1 MARDG
6 VDVPRILE
14 KCAEAIELHGIDNM
28 GIYRLSGTTSRVQR
42 LKAALDRGA
51 LSSPFPPPIC
61 SFERGLTLC
70 LPPPAD
76 VEGTDLLSEE
86 NLTDINDTAA
96 VLKLWFRELP
106 EPLLTW
112 ELYHQ
117 FIDVASAF
125 SVPYPFPSSPS

>member
-1 MARDG
+1 MLRDQ
-6 VDVPRILE
+6 VEVPRVLE
-14 KCAEAIELHGIDNM
+14 KCCQAIELHGLDSM

-42 LKAALDRGA
+42 LKQSLDR
-51 LSSPFPPPIC
+51 
-61 SFERGLTLC
+61 
-70 LPPPAD
+70 D

-86 NLTDINDTAA
+86 NLTDINDIAA

-117 FIDVASAF
+117 FIEVASK
-125 SVPYPFPSSPS
+125 SLSLYYLIGKT